1 MLFNSLLQLLPFLFS
16 LDIVST
22 MDGGRWGPMNIF
34 YRGWSPIGQSRTN
47 NPPILCGY
55 RINNKWSITR
65 VVANIVNIVNFFS
78 TFNTFIIDKIVV
90 KIVDIEPP
98 LNGALL
104 RWLLM
109 TAPDDPL
116 RCQ

>member
-1 MLFNSLLQLLPFLFS
+1 M
-16 LDIVST
+16 
-22 MDGGRWGPMNIF
+22 
-34 YRGWSPIGQSRTN
+34 
-47 NPPILCGY
+47 
-55 RINNKWSITR
+55 
-65 VVANIVNIVNFFS
+65 VANIVNIVNFFS